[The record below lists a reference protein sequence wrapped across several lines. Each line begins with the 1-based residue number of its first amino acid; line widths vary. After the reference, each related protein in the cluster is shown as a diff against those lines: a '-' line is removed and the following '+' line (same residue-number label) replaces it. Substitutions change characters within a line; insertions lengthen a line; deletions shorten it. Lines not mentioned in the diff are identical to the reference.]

1 MGLRRLRARRR
12 NCEGMSIWMDTIFVG
27 EVGASVKVGGMAV
40 LTLRVGRALGFR
52 E

>member
-1 MGLRRLRARRR
+1 
-12 NCEGMSIWMDTIFVG
+12 MDTILAG
-27 EVGASVKVGGMAV
+27 EDDASVDVGGMAV

>member
-1 MGLRRLRARRR
+1 MEKLRGDVDLD
-12 NCEGMSIWMDTIFVG
+12 GQVFVG
-27 EVGASVKVGGMAV
+27 EVDASVNLDAMAA